1 MAPSPMPRRWWTLPE
16 STGPIDQERVRRV
29 AHSAESGDD
38 VSDDPVFAALS
49 ESLIVLDEQR
59 VLDLTQQALDAGVEP
74 IAIINDGLTPGM
86 NEVGKRFESGDYFLP
101 ELLIAAD
108 VFKSAVAIVKPHLT
122 EVVVTKG
129 KVVLGTVEGDIHDI
143 GKNIVALVLET
154 NGYEVI
160 DLGIDVPVE
169 RFAEE
174 QLASGAHIVGASA
187 MITSTLPALRRM
199 VVDVKAKCPGAK
211 VLIGGAPVTP
221 ALVAEYGSDAYAG
234 DAIEAVRVADELLL

>member
-1 MAPSPMPRRWWTLPE
+1 M
-16 STGPIDQERVRRV
+16 
-29 AHSAESGDD
+29 
-38 VSDDPVFAALS
+38 SDNPVFSALS
-49 ESLIVLDEQR
+49 ESLIVLDEQK
-59 VLDLTQQALDAGVEP
+59 VLDLTQQALDSGAEP

-86 NEVGKRFESGDYFLP
+86 NEVGKRFETGDYFLP
-101 ELLIAAD
+101 ELLIAAE
-108 VFKSAVAIVKPHLT
+108 VFKAAVAIVKPHLT
-122 EVVVTKG
+122 EAMATKG

-143 GKNIVALVLET
+143 GKNIVALAFET

-160 DLGIDVPVE
+160 DLGIDVPIT

-187 MITSTLPALRRM
+187 MITSTLPALKR
-199 VVDVKAKCPGAK
+199 VVEDVRTKSPGAK

-234 DAIEAVRVADELLL
+234 DAIEAVRVADKLLQ

>member
-1 MAPSPMPRRWWTLPE
+1 MTSGGCGGPPTRQKGRR
-16 STGPIDQERVRRV
+16 
-29 AHSAESGDD
+29 H
-38 VSDDPVFAALS
+38 VSDDPVLSALS
-49 ESLIVLDEQR
+49 ESIITLDEQK
-59 VLDLTQQALDAGVEP
+59 VLDLTRQALDSGIEP

-86 NEVGKRFESGDYFLP
+86 NEVGKRFETGDYFLP

-108 VFKSAVAIVKPHLT
+108 VFKAAVAIVKPHLT
-122 EVVVTKG
+122 EAVATKG
-129 KVVLGTVEGDIHDI
+129 TIVLGTVEGDIHDI
-143 GKNIVALVLET
+143 GKNIVALAFET

-160 DLGIDVPVE
+160 DLGIDVPVA

-187 MITSTLPALRRM
+187 MITSTLPALKR
-199 VVDVKAKCPGAK
+199 VVEDVKTRSPGAK

-234 DAIEAVRVADELLL
+234 DAIEAVRVADRMLQ